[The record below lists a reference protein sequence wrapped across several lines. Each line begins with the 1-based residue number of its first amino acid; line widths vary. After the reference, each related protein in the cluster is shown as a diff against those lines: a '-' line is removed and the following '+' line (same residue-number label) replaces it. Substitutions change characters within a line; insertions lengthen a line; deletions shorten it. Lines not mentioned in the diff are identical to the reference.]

1 MKLQLVLGE
10 GSSLE
15 AGEGGFF
22 VAASVHQPTE
32 LLDNI
37 TFKTF
42 FFYVGNHAEKCY
54 CSRPTEISLGK
65 ENFCVLMMMVIND

>member
-10 GSSLE
+10 GSSLV

-32 LLDNI
+32 LLDSI

-42 FFYVGNHAEKCY
+42 FMWATTQKSAAAPTQLKYREEKKT
-54 CSRPTEISLGK
+54 SVFL
-65 ENFCVLMMMVIND
+65 